1 MLDIYTLRDAL
12 KKSFSDHGGM
22 ELLKAIIEGAEPGN
36 PGPDPGNT
44 GASSSMPRCICGR
57 CRVMPLEIEN
67 VCCRK
72 RPCVTA
78 QDFFQSAVLD
88 MNVLSIAIV
97 NRSDVFADDP
107 DYSPSSY
114 RKAAYHQWILWQH
127 GYLGRANRRVVPSC
141 IVWAVRNKYPVP
153 DGQYLGFKEY

>member
-1 MLDIYTLRDAL
+1 MLDVSTLRDAL
-12 KKSFSDHGGM
+12 KKFFSDHGGM

-36 PGPDPGNT
+36 PGPDPGIP
-44 GASSSMPRCICGR
+44 GPSSSMPRCICGR

-88 MNVLSIAIV
+88 MNVLSIAIM
-97 NRSDVFADDP
+97 N
-107 DYSPSSY
+107 
-114 RKAAYHQWILWQH
+114 H
-127 GYLGRANRRVVPSC
+127 GSGS
-141 IVWAVRNKYPVP
+141 
-153 DGQYLGFKEY
+153 